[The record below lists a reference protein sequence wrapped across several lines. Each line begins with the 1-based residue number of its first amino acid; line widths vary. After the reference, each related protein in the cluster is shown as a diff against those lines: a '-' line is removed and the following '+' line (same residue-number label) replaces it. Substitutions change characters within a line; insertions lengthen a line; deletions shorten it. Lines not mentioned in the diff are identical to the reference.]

1 MDNDTMYKAAL
12 ASMNEYEQNFKLK
25 QQELYAAQN
34 KVDALT
40 QEINQIR
47 GAYTSLYKLCE
58 TFKPKDSV
66 EELTDNKKEE
76 IREKAKYLVQKAKEK
91 GKITKY
97 EDFANSELGKE
108 TAVKD
113 ISEVANNI
121 DQIDT
126 DKTNE
131 QKEVK
136 PSDTTKLTPE
146 QIAKVSQTLNET
158 KSEVKPSAVKSLNSV
173 KESDIPDYLKD
184 EYKK

>member
-58 TFKPKDSV
+58 TFKPKDS
-66 EELTDNKKEE
+66 EESMTEDKKEE
-76 IREKAKYLVQKAKEK
+76 IRDKARALVNKAKQL

-97 EDFANSELGKE
+97 EDFADSELGKE

-113 ISEVANNI
+113 ISEVVSNI

-131 QKEVK
+131 QKETK
-136 PSDTTKLTPE
+136 SNNTTKLTPE

-158 KSEVKPSAVKSLNSV
+158 KSEVKPATVKSLNSV